1 MATQDN
7 TIVYTSIALAVTTS
21 LAYIYYQYHNKK
33 RDNKVDNKKKKS
45 DKKKDEKVI
54 TKASKVNI
62 SNKNADDNNNDDDD
76 LDVDSSMKGYKI
88 TSDGKKTSYFT
99 RELSEQEVK
108 SSLSLSSQL

>member
-21 LAYIYYQYHNKK
+21 LAYIYYQYHKK

-62 SNKNADDNNNDDDD
+62 SNKIVDNNNNDDDD

-108 SSLSLSSQL
+108 SLL